1 MQRMDVYNDEDEYML
16 PINAEL
22 ENDRITYNQDRTH
35 QQFRDALIDG
45 DLHGS
50 NYYDN
55 DYKEVCVLMK
65 GEGSYSK
72 SLLYLLIYV
81 FPLFS
86 YLLYFL
92 YLLIFS
98 IFLFSLSSY
107 FLYLLIFLILF
118 DFPFTL
124 VYLVLCYYIFINQE
138 AVYAVIYFFVVVIID
153 FQSFPLCLM
162 NSISL
167 I

>member
-65 GEGSYSK
+65 GEGSYGK
-72 SLLYLLIYV
+72 SLLDLLI
-81 FPLFS
+81 S
-86 YLLYFL
+86 SIFL
-92 YLLIFS
+92 SSVFS

-107 FLYLLIFLILF
+107 L
-118 DFPFTL
+118 
-124 VYLVLCYYIFINQE
+124 
-138 AVYAVIYFFVVVIID
+138 
-153 FQSFPLCLM
+153 SH
-162 NSISL
+162 SI
-167 I
+167 